1 MGKLASGEKQ
11 KFDLVTAS
19 KTKKY
24 KIIVAVVLVIGV
36 LFLAGGLLMRSM
48 LTSAVT
54 PNALTIM
61 DGTLSNLDGTAP
73 TDYICTVSQD
83 ESFVLSTS
91 TPQDRALAN
100 PITFTL
106 YDGAETFLEVRDIS
120 DSYAISSS
128 NYQGMFW
135 LHIRDDVPEY
145 VEDSAGNQVRPSGY
159 LRITCGSK
167 VLRLKITYHKVA

>member
-106 YDGAETFLEVRDIS
+106 YDGAETFLEV
-120 DSYAISSS
+120 AISSS

-159 LRITCGSK
+159 LRIACGSK